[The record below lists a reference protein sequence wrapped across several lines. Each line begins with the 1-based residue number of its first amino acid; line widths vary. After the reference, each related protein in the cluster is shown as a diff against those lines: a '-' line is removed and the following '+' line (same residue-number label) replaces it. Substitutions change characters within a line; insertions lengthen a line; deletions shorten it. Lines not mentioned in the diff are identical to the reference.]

1 MLDAPKNWNRCSV
14 SPIAKDWSIKL
25 FIQGL
30 VQGLDHHLQWRWLCY
45 LFHSG
50 RLQLLLINYFHP
62 KTSPTCSIVNCSTG
76 AGFFFTSF
84 GTPKR
89 NPNCS
94 VLSFFHRVRGF
105 YSCEAAVQCTLCHNN
120 FIGLFEANRNSLL
133 STLFRSWAKHG
144 FSPVCARA
152 SNFGHTA

>member
-1 MLDAPKNWNRCSV
+1 M
-14 SPIAKDWSIKL
+14 
-25 FIQGL
+25 
-30 VQGLDHHLQWRWLCY
+30 
-45 LFHSG
+45 
-50 RLQLLLINYFHP
+50 LLINYFHP
-62 KTSPTCSIVNCSTG
+62 KTNPTCGMVNCSTG
-76 AGFFFTSF
+76 AGFFFMSF

-89 NPNCS
+89 NPDCS

-144 FSPVCARA
+144 LSPVCVRVILDTLLSIYPIYPSPLKLNAPKKE
-152 SNFGHTA
+152 HQHE